1 MNVHKSQLAQLLTN
15 RKWQFA
21 VAAMIMVM
29 SAMAAPTTD
38 HVKTD
43 VRKVSAAAKDVNHVL
58 LVNVGGAVDEAVFRE
73 AATYAISKLA
83 INIWTNSVASFNAAA
98 LVGDPGLLGRTFGG
112 KAKVGVFLVK
122 AGDAPQFLCVPGA
135 WCRVNVEGLDAG
147 CPDAQ
152 TFKDRVAKMALKGLA
167 YAAGSGTSLDA
178 RCSMF
183 FGGGTLD
190 GLDRVGIRLSP
201 GVYFPM
207 LETLKRVGGDDIVT
221 RQE

>member
-122 AGDAPQFLCVPGA
+122 ERNVPQFLCVPGA
-135 WCRVNVEGLDAG
+135 WCRVNMEGLDAG
-147 CPDAQ
+147 GPDAQ
-152 TFKDRVAKMALKGLA
+152 TFKDRVAKMALKEIGRA
-167 YAAGSGTSLDA
+167 H
-178 RCSMF
+178 
-183 FGGGTLD
+183 
-190 GLDRVGIRLSP
+190 V
-201 GVYFPM
+201 
-207 LETLKRVGGDDIVT
+207 
-221 RQE
+221 

>member
-1 MNVHKSQLAQLLTN
+1 MNVHKSQLAQLFTS

-21 VAAMIMVM
+21 VAAMIM
-29 SAMAAPTTD
+29 ALAAAAAPTTD

-43 VRKVSAAAKDVNHVL
+43 VRKISAAAKDVNHIL
-58 LVNVGGAVDEAVFRE
+58 LVNVRGAVDESVFRE
-73 AATYAISKLA
+73 AATYALSKLA
-83 INIWTNSVASFNAAA
+83 INVWTNSVASFDAAA
-98 LVGDPGLLGRTFGG
+98 LAGDPGLLGRTFGA

-122 AGDAPQFLCVPGA
+122 ERNAPQFLCVPGA
-135 WCRVNVEGLDAG
+135 WCRVNMEGLDAG
-147 CPDAQ
+147 GPDAQ

-167 YAAGSGTSLDA
+167 YAAGSGTSLDS

-183 FGGGTLD
+183 FGGGTLE

-207 LETLKRVGGDDIVT
+207 LETLKRVGGDDVVT